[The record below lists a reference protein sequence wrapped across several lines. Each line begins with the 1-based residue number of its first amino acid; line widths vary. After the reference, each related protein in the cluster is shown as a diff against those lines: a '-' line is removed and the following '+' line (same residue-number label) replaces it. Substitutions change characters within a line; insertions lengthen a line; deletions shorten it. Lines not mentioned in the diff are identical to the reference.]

1 VSEANTPKAKAATGT
16 RGRRADYA
24 ALTRQAIIDTART
37 LFATKGFFATTVED
51 IATGA
56 RVAPATVYAV
66 GGGKHGL
73 LGTLMD
79 EWQSAPAIQA
89 TYDHLA
95 TLSDAETILRITAS
109 GTCEV
114 REQWGDVMRM
124 VLVTAPHDPRAAE
137 SLSTVTANYR
147 QGLAL
152 TAQRLADIG
161 ALKPDVSVAAA
172 IDILWFYF
180 GYSAYFTLT
189 DENGWALAKAEKWLL
204 AQASSALLPE
214 RGNSPK
220 TPRKTRS

>member
-1 VSEANTPKAKAATGT
+1 MTDARSA

-37 LFATKGFFATTVED
+37 LFAAKGFFATTVED

-73 LGTLMD
+73 LRTLMD
-79 EWQSAPAIQA
+79 EWQNAPIIMA
-89 TYDHLA
+89 TYENISTMGDG
-95 TLSDAETILRITAS
+95 EVILRVTAS
-109 GTCEV
+109 GIREV

-124 VLVTAPHDPRAAE
+124 VLATAPHDPRVAD
-137 SLSTVTANYR
+137 SLAVVTGNYR
-147 QGLAL
+147 HGMML

-172 IDILWFYF
+172 TDVLWFYF
-180 GYSAYFTLT
+180 GYSSYFTLT
-189 DENGWALAKAEKWLL
+189 DENGWSLAEAEKWLL
-204 AQASSALLPE
+204 TQASSALLA
-214 RGNSPK
+214 
-220 TPRKTRS
+220 